1 MNKIVLS
8 LILSITALSAAS
20 PGMKVYG
27 RACVEC
33 HGDNGKD
40 VSIAGKEIA
49 GGKDILS
56 KLNGYKNGTYGGD
69 QKATMQASL
78 APLSDDDLK
87 EVAAYV
93 ETLK

>member
-1 MNKIVLS
+1 MQRIVLS
-8 LILSITALSAAS
+8 LILSVSAVFAAS

-27 RACVEC
+27 KACVEC
-33 HGDNGKD
+33 HGDNGKE
-40 VSIAGKEIA
+40 VSVAGKEIA
-49 GGKDILS
+49 GSKDVLT
-56 KLNGYKNGTYGGD
+56 KLVGYKNGTFGGE

-78 APLSDDDLK
+78 APLSDDELK